1 MNKKFNVGDTVI
13 LTTPWQGRHI
23 CTVERITSAGN
34 IAISGLKN
42 TLFKPNGRE
51 RGGDTYSCRYIHPAS
66 PDEIADLEQ
75 QQYINDVKRKM
86 EHILKNLTY
95 EQAKELFMTSMF
107 QKAENDI
114 ESDI

>member
-13 LTTPWQGRHI
+13 LTTPWQGRRI

-34 IAISGLKN
+34 IAVSGLKN

-51 RGGDTYSCRYIHPAS
+51 RGGDVYSCNYIHPAS
-66 PDEIADLEQ
+66 PDEIADLEHQ
-75 QQYINDVKRKM
+75 QLIDDVKRKM

-107 QKAENDI
+107 KEAEQ
-114 ESDI
+114 

>member
-13 LTTPWQGRHI
+13 LTTPWQGRRI

-34 IAISGLKN
+34 IAVSGLKN
-42 TLFKPNGRE
+42 TLFKPNGE
-51 RGGDTYSCRYIHPAS
+51 GVYSCNYIHPAS

-107 QKAENDI
+107 QKAENDT